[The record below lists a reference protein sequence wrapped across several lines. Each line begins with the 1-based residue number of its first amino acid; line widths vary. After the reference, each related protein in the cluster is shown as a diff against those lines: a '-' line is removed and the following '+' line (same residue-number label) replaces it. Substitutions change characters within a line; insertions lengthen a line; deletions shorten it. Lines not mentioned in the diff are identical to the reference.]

1 MREDMGSN
9 DQLELGPG
17 SLHNRKN
24 CSLITHTTN
33 KKVDEEKYILV
44 CKH

>member
-24 CSLITHTTN
+24 CSLITHLSHHEQ
-33 KKVDEEKYILV
+33 KSQ
-44 CKH
+44 